1 MMTTTAPA
9 QSRSQFDQ
17 LDRKDRFDAKA
28 AQLHALL
35 AAISGEGFT
44 AFNNLAD
51 ANKQNLLWLASDLAE
66 EVVHSE
72 VK

>member
-1 MMTTTAPA
+1 MPSTRTSPG
-9 QSRSQFDQ
+9 QSHPQ
-17 LDRKDRFDAKA
+17 LDRKDRLDAKT
-28 AQLHALL
+28 AQLNALL

-66 EVVHSE
+66 EISRAE